1 MRFLNKKPP
10 SADVIKRLSRE
21 KFDGGTKMDLNEYHH
36 KHREGTVEAKTNS
49 FFKLIRDRLS
59 PDQALAIV
67 LNNPIAPRAQEI
79 GRSDIRSEIEYLY
92 VNCPVSLRLVNLSIG
107 ILQIDGSTTIQ
118 TELERCDVA
127 QLRVGSVRA
136 ELRTKQTNIGV
147 LYLHANS
154 LDHFEMVGGC
164 LLNIYCPSPG
174 EPNPFTGTVSFSA
187 DVFFPRDRHRYLLKG
202 PQPYR
207 NLRHHL
213 RDLENAQMANL
224 IHSAE
229 LAVERDDDSLPNRII
244 SRLYELFSDF
254 GSSAL
259 RPLVWLVVFAV
270 VSFSATYFTS
280 GATLTLQPNQY
291 VGWQSIF
298 LRTDCVGD
306 AFKALYLSIQPV
318 ANPLGIFAKTPLL
331 IAKSPWLALWLSF
344 QGFVSV
350 VLIALTIFAIRRRFK
365 IAS

>member
-1 MRFLNKKPP
+1 MRFFNKKPP

-36 KHREGTVEAKTNS
+36 KHREGTVETKTNS
-49 FFKLIRDRLS
+49 FFKLIQDQLS
-59 PDQALAIV
+59 PDQALGIL
-67 LNNPIAPRAQEI
+67 LNHTIAPRAQEI
-79 GRSDIRSEIEYLY
+79 GRSDVRSEIEYLN
-92 VNCPVSLRLVNLSIG
+92 VGSPVSLRLVNLCIG
-107 ILQIDGSTTIQ
+107 VLQIAGDTVQ
-118 TELERCDVA
+118 VELEKCDVA
-127 QLRVGSVRA
+127 QLWINRNRA

-147 LYLHANS
+147 LNLESNS
-154 LDHFEMVGGC
+154 LKHFEMVGGC
-164 LLNIYCPSPG
+164 LLNINCPAPG
-174 EPNPFTGTVSFSA
+174 EGNPFTGTVSFSA

-259 RPLVWLVVFAV
+259 RPLMWLVACAA
-270 VSFSATYFTS
+270 VSFFATYLTS
-280 GATLTLQPNQY
+280 GTALALQQDQY

-298 LRTDCVGD
+298 LRADYIGD

>member
-1 MRFLNKKPP
+1 MQYLHRRGQP
-10 SADVIKRLSRE
+10 SEDVIKRLSRE
-21 KFDGGTKMDLNEYHH
+21 NFDGGTKIDLREHY
-36 KHREGTVEAKTNS
+36 KAHREGTAEIITAS
-49 FFKLIRDRLS
+49 FFKLIMDQLS
-59 PDQALAIV
+59 SGKPLSIT
-67 LNNPIAPRAQEI
+67 LNHTIAPLLQQIGHSEI
-79 GRSDIRSEIEYLY
+79 EGVIEYLY
-92 VNCPVSLRLVNLSIG
+92 VTQAVRLRLVNLSIG
-107 ILQIDGSTTIQ
+107 VLQINSSSIQ
-118 TELERCDVA
+118 VELEKCDVA
-127 QLRVGSVRA
+127 QLLVSEHRA

-147 LYLHANS
+147 LHLRPDS
-154 LDHFEMVGGC
+154 LQHLEMIGGC
-164 LLNIYCPSPG
+164 LLNINCPSPG
-174 EPNPFTGTVSFSA
+174 ERNPFTGTVSFSS

-213 RDLENAQMANL
+213 MDLENAQMANR

-229 LAVERDDDSLPNRII
+229 LAIERDDDSPLNQAI

-254 GSSAL
+254 GSSTL
-259 RPLVWLVVFAV
+259 RPLVWLVALAV
-270 VSFSATYFTS
+270 VSFFSTYLTS
-280 GATLTLQPNQY
+280 GTTLALRPDQY

-298 LRTDCVGD
+298 SRTDYVGD
-306 AFKALYLSIQPV
+306 VFKALYLSIQPI

-344 QGFVSV
+344 QGFISV